1 MKKDDGLTLIE
12 VLASVVVLAVAVL
25 IITMVL
31 QQTSS
36 SSRANAV
43 TDRSVQL
50 TRTVLEEIKNNM
62 QTNSINV
69 LGHNLNLIPLHDN
82 PPQTLSFYYPQTGEQ
97 QYRLDV
103 QSMYLETP
111 KVTLQ
116 GKEHDLTK
124 SFRRIHVTCTN
135 LVTNR
140 SYELEALV
148 EYN

>member
-12 VLASVVVLAVAVL
+12 VLASVVVLAVAIV

-36 SSRANAV
+36 SSRSNAV

-50 TRTVLEEIKNNM
+50 TRTVLEEMKNNT
-62 QTNSINV
+62 QTNTINV
-69 LGHNLNLIPLHDN
+69 LGQDLSIIPLRDN
-82 PPQTLSFYYPQTGEQ
+82 PPQALSFFYPNAGEQ
-97 QYRLDV
+97 QYRLYV
-103 QSMYLETP
+103 QSLDLQTP
-111 KVTLQ
+111 KVTLR

-124 SFRRIHVTCTN
+124 SFRRIRVTCTN

-148 EYN
+148 EYK

>member
-43 TDRSVQL
+43 TDKSVQL
-50 TRTVLEEIKNNM
+50 TRAVLEEIKNNM
-62 QTNSINV
+62 QTNTINV
-69 LGHNLNLIPLHDN
+69 LGQNLSIIPLHDH
-82 PPQTLSFYYPQTGEQ
+82 PPQTLSFFYPQTSDP

-103 QSMYLETP
+103 QSLDLETP
-111 KVTLQ
+111 TVTLQ
-116 GKEHDLTK
+116 GEVHDLTK

-148 EYN
+148 DYT